1 MGRLGLFIISVLFVS
16 MAYSQ
21 DTGNIS
27 GRISDGEIP
36 DEPLLFAEVYLSDTE
51 ISAQTN
57 FHGNFELTNVLPGD
71 YILNVAYLG
80 YETLQIPITVSEN
93 DHVYISRS
101 LSANRLQHPENIVSE
116 TVSSLSS
123 DK

>member
-1 MGRLGLFIISVLFVS
+1 MFVIFILSVS
-16 MAYSQ
+16 MVYSQ
-21 DTGNIS
+21 DTGSIS
-27 GRISDGEIP
+27 GRISDGELP

-51 ISAQTN
+51 FSAQTN

-71 YILNVAYLG
+71 YILKVSYLG
-80 YETLQIPITVSEN
+80 YETLQVPVSIAEN
-93 DHVYISRS
+93 EQVYISRS
-101 LSANRLQHPENIVSE
+101 LSAKRLEQSENIVTE

>member
-1 MGRLGLFIISVLFVS
+1 MGRLGLFIVSVFFVS

-21 DTGNIS
+21 DTGSIS

-36 DEPLLFAEVYLSDTE
+36 DEPLLFAQVYLSDTE

-57 FHGNFELTNVLPGD
+57 FHGNFELTNILPGD
-71 YILNVAYLG
+71 YTLNVAYLG
-80 YETLQIPITVSEN
+80 YETLQIPISVSEN
-93 DHVYISRS
+93 DDIYISRS
-101 LSANRLQHPENIVSE
+101 LSANRLEHSENIVTE
-116 TVSSLSS
+116 TVSNLTS